1 MNKKIIGTFLLI
13 ALTPLSGYAEDWSDE
28 QQEVLSFA
36 ESCMTAGNADA
47 FLECFHDDYVGWAM
61 FQVPLTKADRQKPI
75 RNAFENFESEMMLF
89 KPLSVIVRG
98 NMAVISYIVSTKDT
112 DKATDEISYSTQRW
126 TDVLVKEGNRWSYI
140 SDHGESL

>member
-1 MNKKIIGTFLLI
+1 MNRKVITTFVLI
-13 ALTPLSGYAEDWSDE
+13 FLVPLSAYAEDWSDE
-28 QQEVLSFA
+28 QREVLSFA
-36 ESCMTAGNADA
+36 KSCMTSRDADA
-47 FLECFHDDYVGWAM
+47 LLDCFHDDYVGWAM
-61 FQVPLTKADRQKPI
+61 FHIPLTKADRQKPL
-75 RNAFENFESEMMLF
+75 RNGIENFDSEMMLF

-98 NMAVISYIVSTKDT
+98 DMAVISYIVSTKDT